1 MPTFPTVTCHQC
13 VTGLFCSLIGVSNL
27 LTLGCDI
34 AIYSEHC
41 RTDYTRD
48 PCNQVTINNQ
58 RKVSVLSK
66 FTIMCRITFRVNPG
80 YKSATGVHT
89 CNSLSHSLLYQH
101 DFMTVTEV
109 LSPSLR
115 DGEMDYLLRVLDALP
130 EDPTSIPSTYM
141 RWFTA
146 ACHSRSRGSDVFF
159 WTPGTSVLTHAL
171 NHMYIM
177 NIIENK

>member
-109 LSPSLR
+109 LSS
-115 DGEMDYLLRVLDALP
+115 EMERWIIYWECSMLFQRTQPQSPAPTWGGSQQPVTLDPGDLMSSFGLQGHLYSHMLL
-130 EDPTSIPSTYM
+130 TTC
-141 RWFTA
+141 T
-146 ACHSRSRGSDVFF
+146 
-159 WTPGTSVLTHAL
+159 
-171 NHMYIM
+171 
-177 NIIENK
+177 